1 MINTAVILAAG
12 MGTRLRKVLKN
23 VPKGFLEIEGNSLI
37 KLSVEK
43 ILNVGISKVVIVTG
57 YLSEYYVDFA
67 QNYNGVE
74 LVQNKSYFN
83 SGSMYSLYC
92 AKGFIED
99 SFLLLESDLVYEQKA
114 IEELIYFHKENAI
127 LLSGFTN
134 SGDEVYVETENDK
147 ITDMSKDKS
156 KLNNITG
163 ELVGISKISYRMF
176 KEMINNSEEYFKSDL
191 NLDYEYCIVDTAKK
205 YPVYYIKIDDL
216 IWAEIDD
223 ESHLNRVKKQIY
235 PRLKGLDK

>member
-1 MINTAVILAAG
+1 MVKTAVILAAG
-12 MGTRLRKVLKN
+12 MGTRLRN
-23 VPKGFLEIEGNSLI
+23 VISDKPKGFIEIEGKSLI
-37 KLSVEK
+37 ERSVYQLQN
-43 ILNVGISKVVIVTG
+43 IGIENIIIVTG
-57 YLSEYYVDFA
+57 YLSEYYEKFA
-67 QNYNGVE
+67 LEKENIKLINNQNYP
-74 LVQNKSYFN
+74 N

-92 AKGFIED
+92 ANELIGED
-99 SFLLLESDLVYEQKA
+99 FLLLESDLIYEQRA
-114 IEELIYFHKENAI
+114 IEELAKFKNDNAI
-127 LLSGFTN
+127 LISSLTN
-134 SGDEVYVETENDK
+134 SDDEVYVETGNDK

-163 ELVGISKISYRMF
+163 ELVGISKISYSMF

-223 ESHLNRVKKQIY
+223 ESHLQRVKKQIY
-235 PRLKGLDK
+235 PRLKGLNK